1 MADITNAEAVKFC
14 NEKVRTSADKLG
26 QLYYVAKAVTQEWT
40 ANSMGSVIT
49 NSADDDVV
57 DGSAT
62 DGRHPITG
70 ADANNIINRLTEFV
84 TDMEANTNAKL
95 NTVLGVAVHPHR

>member
-1 MADITNAEAVKFC
+1 MDITNPEAVKFC

-26 QLYYVAKAVTQEWT
+26 QLYYVAKAVSQEWT
-40 ANSMGSVIT
+40 ANSLGSIIT
-49 NSADDDVV
+49 NSADDDVI

-95 NTVLGVAVHPHR
+95 NTVLGVAVNP